1 MITDLACSNTGN
13 YDRSFQKMLWSWSW
27 LTDQTIEAF
36 TIWSASVVLS
46 DDTLQ
51 KLVLLR
57 MNKKY
62 MEYRRTR
69 EPLLA
74 RRLLLD
80 KVRAGQ
86 EKAALEEAAAARDA
100 GAGGAG
106 GSAAADAMVM

>member
-1 MITDLACSNTGN
+1 
-13 YDRSFQKMLWSWSW
+13 
-27 LTDQTIEAF
+27 
-36 TIWSASVVLS
+36 
-46 DDTLQ
+46 
-51 KLVLLR
+51 
-57 MNKKY
+57 

-106 GSAAADAMVM
+106 GSAADAICRVTVICNGYTRTESYYDTFDHDHIYLIHV

>member
-1 MITDLACSNTGN
+1 MKHCQ
-13 YDRSFQKMLWSWSW
+13 F
-27 LTDQTIEAF
+27 EALQ
-36 TIWSASVVLS
+36 SYPS

-86 EKAALEEAAAARDA
+86 EKAALEKKLLLLAMLAPVAPVARRLTPLSCN
-100 GAGGAG
+100 GYI
-106 GSAAADAMVM
+106 

>member
-1 MITDLACSNTGN
+1 
-13 YDRSFQKMLWSWSW
+13 
-27 LTDQTIEAF
+27 
-36 TIWSASVVLS
+36 
-46 DDTLQ
+46 
-51 KLVLLR
+51 
-57 MNKKY
+57 

-80 KVRAGQ
+80 NVRAGQ

-106 GSAAADAMVM
+106 GSAAADAIVM

>member
-1 MITDLACSNTGN
+1 MKHCQ
-13 YDRSFQKMLWSWSW
+13 F
-27 LTDQTIEAF
+27 EALQ
-36 TIWSASVVLS
+36 SYPS

-51 KLVLLR
+51 KLVLLHGVQG
-57 MNKKY
+57 
-62 MEYRRTR
+62 TR

-106 GSAAADAMVM
+106 GSAADAMHCHVTVICNGYTVLKRIMIHLIMITYI

>member
-1 MITDLACSNTGN
+1 
-13 YDRSFQKMLWSWSW
+13 
-27 LTDQTIEAF
+27 
-36 TIWSASVVLS
+36 
-46 DDTLQ
+46 
-51 KLVLLR
+51 

-86 EKAALEEAAAARDA
+86 EKAALEEAAALL
-100 GAGGAG
+100 
-106 GSAAADAMVM
+106 AMLAFVYMVFRYVRLRCAKEPRRPQYLTSVVGCVG